1 MQTGTLEEAAAL
13 VQSGQRVYLHGGAA
27 VPSLLVEALV
37 ARASSLRDVEIVH
50 LHTEGPAPHVAP
62 EMQGHF
68 RHLALFIGRNT
79 RQAVA
84 EGRADYMPVFLSA
97 IPDLFRP
104 DGPLPLDVALLQV
117 ARTDVPDRY
126 SLGVSVDCALSAA
139 QHARTVIAL
148 VNDQMPAT
156 NGHVLPASRIGF
168 AVPVSHPLPEART
181 GTPDDV
187 CRTIGR
193 LVAGLVPDHATL
205 QMGIGGIPNAVLHE
219 LRDRRH
225 LGVHTEMFMDGL
237 LDLVEAGVITGAS
250 KTVDRGLIVG
260 SFAIG
265 SERLYRFLDRNP
277 LVAMRPAD
285 YTNDVDVIAA
295 QERMVAIN
303 SALSVDLT
311 GQVAADS
318 LGTMLYSGIGGQVDF
333 IRGAGRSR
341 GGVPVIALPSTARGG
356 TVSRITVEL
365 PPGSGVVTSRG
376 DVHWVVTEYGAV
388 NLFGRPIRERARL
401 LIGIAHPDFR
411 AGLEAEAIRAGL
423 LSRGPRGD

>member
-1 MQTGTLEEAAAL
+1 MQTGSLEEAAAL
-13 VQSGQRVYLHGGAA
+13 VQSGQRIYLHGGAA
-27 VPSLLVEALV
+27 VPTALMDAVV
-37 ARASSLRDVEIVH
+37 ARAPELRDVQVVH

-62 EMQGHF
+62 ELEGHF

-84 EGRADYMPVFLSA
+84 EGRADYLPVFLSA

-104 DGPLPLDVALLQV
+104 GGTLALDVALLQV
-117 ARTDVPDRY
+117 APTESPDRY

-148 VNDQMPAT
+148 VNDQMPVT
-156 NGHVLPASRIGF
+156 RGHVLPASRINF
-168 AVPVSHPLPEART
+168 AVPVSQPLPEA
-181 GTPDDV
+181 GGGAPDHV
-187 CRTIGR
+187 SQTIGR
-193 LVAGLVPDHATL
+193 LVAGLIPDHATL
-205 QMGIGGIPNAVLHE
+205 QMGIGAIPNAVLEE
-219 LRDRRH
+219 LKDRKH
-225 LGVHTEMFMDGL
+225 LGIHTEMFMDGL
-237 LDLVEAGVITGAS
+237 LDLVEAGVITGSS
-250 KTVDRGLIVG
+250 KTVDRGLVVG

-265 SERLYRFLDRNP
+265 SRRLYDFLDHNP
-277 LVAMRPAD
+277 RVAMRPAD

-318 LGTMLYSGIGGQVDF
+318 LGNMFYSGIGGQVDF

-341 GGVPVIALPSTARGG
+341 GGVPIIALPATAKKG
-356 TVSRITVEL
+356 TVSRIAAEL

-376 DVHWVVTEYGAV
+376 DVHWVVTEHGAA
-388 NLFGRPIRERARL
+388 NLFGRSIRERARL
-401 LIGIAHPDFR
+401 LIDIAHPAFR
-411 AGLEAEAIRAGL
+411 ADLEEEAISRGL